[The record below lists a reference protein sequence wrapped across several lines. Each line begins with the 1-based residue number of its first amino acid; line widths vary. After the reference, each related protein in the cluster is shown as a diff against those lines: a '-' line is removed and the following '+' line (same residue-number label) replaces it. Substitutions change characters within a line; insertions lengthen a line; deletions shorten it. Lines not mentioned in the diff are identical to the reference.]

1 MEEVFINNRIVK
13 IADLLRDP
21 GGCARSSFEKKT
33 FDFIADWLNGRRSFQ
48 LRSSGS
54 TGKPKEITL
63 QRQQMEW
70 SANATGEFFQL
81 QPGENAL
88 LCLDT
93 AYIAG
98 MMMVVRCLTSD
109 LKLMAVEPTAD
120 PIGQLPRNSS
130 IHFTAMV
137 PMQLAEVLKSRAPDD
152 EQLNS
157 IRHLILGG
165 GPVDNHLMQKILG
178 LAFPVYQSFGMTETC
193 SHIALRALNGPEKSD
208 QYKVLPGLK
217 ISQDHRGCLE
227 IWGPVVTHEP
237 FVTNDIVE
245 LIDDEHFIW
254 KGRAD
259 NLINSGGIK
268 LSPEEIE
275 VLIQPILG
283 NFGLQR
289 PYFVF
294 GIPDEKLG
302 EKACLLYEDS
312 DLEKDLYTPLLNDMK
327 KHLPPFLAPKAIFT
341 IQNVIYTDT
350 GKVRRKETLN
360 EFFKK
365 KES

>member
-1 MEEVFINNRIVK
+1 
-13 IADLLRDP
+13 
-21 GGCARSSFEKKT
+21 
-33 FDFIADWLNGRRSFQ
+33 
-48 LRSSGS
+48 
-54 TGKPKEITL
+54 
-63 QRQQMEW
+63 
-70 SANATGEFFQL
+70 
-81 QPGENAL
+81 
-88 LCLDT
+88 
-93 AYIAG
+93 
-98 MMMVVRCLTSD
+98 
-109 LKLMAVEPTAD
+109 
-120 PIGQLPRNSS
+120 
-130 IHFTAMV
+130 
-137 PMQLAEVLKSRAPDD
+137 
-152 EQLNS
+152 
-157 IRHLILGG
+157 
-165 GPVDNHLMQKILG
+165 MQKILG

-208 QYKVLPGLK
+208 QYQVLPGVK
-217 ISQDHRGCLE
+217 ISQDARGCLE
-227 IWGPVVTHEP
+227 IWGPVVTREP

-275 VLIQPILG
+275 VLIQPILE

-302 EKACLLYEDS
+302 EKACLLYEDGG
-312 DLEKDLYTPLLNDMK
+312 LEKDLYTPLLNAMK

-341 IQNVIYTDT
+341 IQNFIYTDT
-350 GKVRRKETLN
+350 GKVRREETLN